1 MIAPATD
8 GHDDDD
14 QGAADDQVEIQPEQ
28 EAADL
33 KIAFAP
39 TKPSAAEIEE
49 HRVTH
54 YPYRSW
60 CDECREGR
68 GLGEHRGRHAGRSH
82 DIPRVGIDYWY
93 ITTGGLKTR
102 QDITNEFPQ
111 DEGGETS
118 LTAARENATIM
129 KCLIVRCH
137 ESKAVFAHAV
147 PVKGRDEDNYVA
159 SLITTDVAF
168 MGHVKLII
176 KSDNEPAL
184 LALAHAAL
192 LEIKC
197 QAQKGEIPTTHV
209 STEHSPEYESQS
221 NGGTECGIRQV
232 RGLFRTIKRC
242 TERRIGQ
249 MIPPTHPLSAW
260 LVQHAALLINVCAVG
275 EDGKTAW
282 KRLRGRD
289 FGQRL
294 IGFGESVLY
303 KQPPKPTA
311 RF

>member
-8 GHDDDD
+8 GHDHDD
-14 QGAADDQVEIQPEQ
+14 ADDADDHVEIQPEQ

-33 KIAFAP
+33 KVASAP
-39 TKPSAAEIEE
+39 TKPSLAEIEE

-68 GLGEHRGRHAGRSH
+68 GLGEQRGRHAGRPH

-93 ITTGGLKTR
+93 ITTGGVQTR
-102 QDITNEFPQ
+102 QDIAADFPQ
-111 DEGGETS
+111 DVDGETS
-118 LTAARENATIM
+118 LVRAREEAKLM

-137 ESKAVFAHAV
+137 ESKAVFAHTI

-184 LALAHAAL
+184 LALAQAAL
-192 LEIKC
+192 QEIKC
-197 QAQKGEIPTTHV
+197 QAQKGELPTTHV
-209 STEHSPEYESQS
+209 FTEHPRAREPVQ
-221 NGGTECGIRQV
+221 
-232 RGLFRTIKRC
+232 
-242 TERRIGQ
+242 RR
-249 MIPPTHPLSAW
+249 
-260 LVQHAALLINVCAVG
+260 
-275 EDGKTAW
+275 D
-282 KRLRGRD
+282 
-289 FGQRL
+289 
-294 IGFGESVLY
+294 
-303 KQPPKPTA
+303 
-311 RF
+311 